1 MKTKERLWK
10 EIMFGDFLKEVP
22 KDHTTDSALKAM
34 STYANQ
40 ILDEVLNTCF
50 EDLGEG
56 IKHFNKHKLA
66 EIRKKI

>member
-1 MKTKERLWK
+1 MLARE
-10 EIMFGDFLKEVP
+10 EILHGTNEVILNASYSQ
-22 KDHTTDSALKAM
+22 DYILKAM

-40 ILDEVLNTCF
+40 ILDEVLSTCF

-56 IKHFNKHKLA
+56 VKHFNKHKLA